1 MKMNENSSPIGINQP
16 PNPKRDEGGNEALAS
31 LTKIRINQRLMKF
44 ILGTKVKMSQIFDEE
59 GNIVPM
65 TLIQAGPCKVLQVKT
80 AEKDKYDALELGFVK
95 KTKKAKKTE
104 KGKEYKYKKE
114 FKSRVP
120 QQRGEGKEEGKAL
133 FALQDLK
140 VGDEIDVSLF
150 QEGDKVKISGFSKGK
165 GFQGGVKRWGFS
177 GRGSSHG
184 VKHEHQ
190 TLGSTGTSFPERV
203 IKGRKMPGRTGNQ
216 RISVKNLKIVRVDK
230 ENNILAVRGAV
241 PGRRGTLLEITG

>member
-1 MKMNENSSPIGINQP
+1 
-16 PNPKRDEGGNEALAS
+16 
-31 LTKIRINQRLMKF
+31 
-44 ILGTKVKMSQIFDEE
+44 MSQIFDEE

-80 AEKDKYDALELGFVK
+80 AEKDKYDAVELGFVK

-114 FKSRVP
+114 FKIV
-120 QQRGEGKEEGKAL
+120 KEDKSSFPP
-133 FALQDLK
+133 FAVAQ
-140 VGDEIDVSLF
+140 VIDVSLF

-184 VKHEHQ
+184 VKHEHR

>member
-1 MKMNENSSPIGINQP
+1 
-16 PNPKRDEGGNEALAS
+16 
-31 LTKIRINQRLMKF
+31 MKF

-80 AEKDKYDALELGFVK
+80 AEKDKYDAVELGFVK

-114 FKSRVP
+114 FKN
-120 QQRGEGKEEGKAL
+120 GENM
-133 FALQDLK
+133 K
-140 VGDEIDVSLF
+140 VGDEINVSLF

-184 VKHEHQ
+184 VKHEHR

-241 PGRRGTLLEITG
+241 PGRRGTLLEITGKN

>member
-1 MKMNENSSPIGINQP
+1 MKMNESSSPIGINQP

-114 FKSRVP
+114 FKN
-120 QQRGEGKEEGKAL
+120 GENM
-133 FALQDLK
+133 K
-140 VGDEIDVSLF
+140 VGDEINVSLF

-177 GRGSSHG
+177 GRGASHG
-184 VKHEHQ
+184 VKHEQ
-190 TLGSTGTSFPERV
+190 RTLGSTGTSFPERV

-216 RISVKNLKIVRVDK
+216 RISVKNLKIVRIDK

>member
-1 MKMNENSSPIGINQP
+1 
-16 PNPKRDEGGNEALAS
+16 
-31 LTKIRINQRLMKF
+31 MKF

-114 FKSRVP
+114 FKN
-120 QQRGEGKEEGKAL
+120 GENM
-133 FALQDLK
+133 K
-140 VGDEIDVSLF
+140 VGDEINVSLF

-184 VKHEHQ
+184 VKHEHR

-241 PGRRGTLLEITG
+241 PGRRGTLLEITGKN

>member
-1 MKMNENSSPIGINQP
+1 
-16 PNPKRDEGGNEALAS
+16 
-31 LTKIRINQRLMKF
+31 MKF

-114 FKSRVP
+114 FKN
-120 QQRGEGKEEGKAL
+120 GENM
-133 FALQDLK
+133 K
-140 VGDEIDVSLF
+140 VGDEINVSLF

-177 GRGSSHG
+177 GRGASHG
-184 VKHEHQ
+184 VKHEQ
-190 TLGSTGTSFPERV
+190 RTLGSTGTSFPERV

-216 RISVKNLKIVRVDK
+216 RISVKNLKIVRIDK